1 MFRPSFDLSEYQRP
15 ESADY
20 YSQWN
25 GRADLSPSFFEN
37 SVSYFAEEKKLYIQ
51 VSPVYEFEAMFDLYE
66 DLEYPIPENYQKVP
80 TEQEVE
86 SWRCRLQEI
95 RGKFGDRKSVV

>member
-1 MFRPSFDLSEYQRP
+1 MFRPRFDLSEYQHP
-15 ESADY
+15 ESANY

-25 GRADLSPSFFEN
+25 GCTDLSPSFFEN

-66 DLEYPIPENYQKVP
+66 DL
-80 TEQEVE
+80 
-86 SWRCRLQEI
+86 
-95 RGKFGDRKSVV
+95 DSVYMN